1 MKIIR
6 AMTGAKTEVD
16 WFITLY
22 GNDLRYTKVKLV
34 DRANFRKEFD
44 QEYNIYLLVF
54 SSTSLGHFRIA
65 CIYRTAIAMRE
76 PQLSCMWTIPLGK
89 NFLLTE
95 NFQNY
100 FKILDS

>member
-54 SSTSLGHFRIA
+54 QFQSQIFERCSKNIASTKHMQDQSTSILAPFSD
-65 CIYRTAIAMRE
+65 
-76 PQLSCMWTIPLGK
+76 LS
-89 NFLLTE
+89 
-95 NFQNY
+95 
-100 FKILDS
+100 

>member
-16 WFITLY
+16 WFITLN
-22 GNDLRYTKVKLV
+22 GNDLRYMKVKLV

-54 SSTSLGHFRIA
+54 QFQSQIFERCSKNIASTEHMQDQSTSILAPFSD
-65 CIYRTAIAMRE
+65 
-76 PQLSCMWTIPLGK
+76 LS
-89 NFLLTE
+89 
-95 NFQNY
+95 
-100 FKILDS
+100 

>member
-1 MKIIR
+1 MKIIT

-34 DRANFRKEFD
+34 DRANFCKEFD

-54 SSTSLGHFRIA
+54 QF
-65 CIYRTAIAMRE
+65 Y
-76 PQLSCMWTIPLGK
+76 
-89 NFLLTE
+89 
-95 NFQNY
+95 
-100 FKILDS
+100 

>member
-54 SSTSLGHFRIA
+54 QFQSQIFERCSKNIASTEHMQDQSTSILAPFSD
-65 CIYRTAIAMRE
+65 
-76 PQLSCMWTIPLGK
+76 LS
-89 NFLLTE
+89 
-95 NFQNY
+95 
-100 FKILDS
+100 